1 MALIVKLMA
10 ETLPLVGAASEP
22 GLALGEA
29 IRKLVKF
36 VPPGAVGPAGQNN
49 AMQAMQLR
57 QQQAAPQMAAMRA
70 QSAQP
75 PAGGAP
81 TPPPG
86 Q

>member
-1 MALIVKLMA
+1 M
-10 ETLPLVGAASEP
+10 PLVGAASEP
-22 GLALGEA
+22 GMALGEA

-49 AMQAMQLR
+49 AMQQMMLR
-57 QQQAAPQMAAMRA
+57 QQQAGPQMQAMRA
-70 QSAQP
+70 QAAQP
-75 PAGGAP
+75 PAAGAP